1 MSEPAFFMLRDNSN
15 NNNQIRPRIMAT
27 TTKSASTCVGIPFP
41 IVKLN
46 RAVLLVGISTAIIIQ
61 QPLITTV
68 LFFIIL
74 SSVVFGKSG
83 SLIYIIGSRIFAKQ
97 NLNAPTEDPRLMRFN
112 NSIAAI
118 LLGGAQI
125 AFIAGSPLTGWIFSG
140 TVAVAASVALSGFCF
155 GCFLF
160 YQFNLQ
166 RFRLFS
172 KNLKQ
177 Y

>member
-1 MSEPAFFMLRDNSN
+1 M
-15 NNNQIRPRIMAT
+15 
-27 TTKSASTCVGIPFP
+27 GIPFP

-46 RAVLLVGISTAIIIQ
+46 RWVLLTGISTAIIIQ
-61 QPLITTV
+61 QPIITTL

-83 SLIYIIGSRIFAKQ
+83 SLIYIVGSRIFAKQ
-97 NLNAPTEDPRLMRFN
+97 NENTPTEDPRLMRFN

-125 AFIAGSPLTGWIFSG
+125 AFLAGVPLTGWILSG
-140 TVAVAASVALSGFCF
+140 FVAVAATVALSGFCF
-155 GCFLF
+155 GCFLY

-166 RFRLFS
+166 RFKLFG
-172 KNLKQ
+172 NQQAKQ
-177 Y
+177 EEK

>member
-1 MSEPAFFMLRDNSN
+1 MSTPNSS
-15 NNNQIRPRIMAT
+15 PV
-27 TTKSASTCVGIPFP
+27 CEGIPLT

-46 RAVLLVGISTAIIIQ
+46 RVVLLGGITLAILLQ
-61 QPLITTV
+61 LPAVTTT

-74 SSVVFGKSG
+74 SAVIFGRKG
-83 SLIYIIGSRIFAKQ
+83 SLIFLIGSKLFAGI
-97 NLNAPTEDPRLMRFN
+97 NESVPTEDPKLMRFN

-125 AFIAGSPLTGWIFSG
+125 AFLSGSPLTGWLLSG
-140 TVAVAASVALSGFCF
+140 TVAVAAAVALGGFCF

-166 RFRLFS
+166 RLRLFGLQEAV
-172 KNLKQ
+172 KEGN
-177 Y
+177 

>member
-1 MSEPAFFMLRDNSN
+1 M
-15 NNNQIRPRIMAT
+15 
-27 TTKSASTCVGIPFP
+27 GIPIP

-46 RAVLLVGISTAIIIQ
+46 RWVLLVGISTAIIIQ
-61 QPLITTV
+61 QPLITTL

-83 SLIYIIGSRIFAKQ
+83 SLIFFIGSRIFAKQ
-97 NLNAPTEDPRLMRFN
+97 NKTAPSEDPRLMRFN

-118 LLGGAQI
+118 LLGSAQI
-125 AFIAGSPLTGWIFSG
+125 AFLAGTPFTGWILSG
-140 TVAVAASVALSGFCF
+140 FVAVAATIALSGFCF

-166 RFRLFS
+166 RFKLFGS
-172 KNLKQ
+172 QQAKQ
-177 Y
+177 ESN